1 MSQDENKNRR
11 IGFSVNQETFDRLEA
26 LSKQNDLKY
35 TTLFEALIWGADDAY
50 IKEAL
55 TKVPSHLKV
64 NKQTLM
70 SDLMKLPAEKLAE
83 LLAQAN
89 KDMDHS

>member
-26 LSKQNDLKY
+26 FSKQNELKY
-35 TTLFEALIWGADDAY
+35 TTLFEALIWGADDAH

-89 KDMDHS
+89 KGMDHS

>member
-1 MSQDENKNRR
+1 MSDDNKTRR
-11 IGFSVNQETFDRLEA
+11 IGFSVNQETFDRLESLCKA
-26 LSKQNDLKY
+26 HGMKY
-35 TTLFEALIWGADDAY
+35 TPMFEALIWGATDEH
-50 IKEAL
+50 IKEAV
-55 TKVPSHLKV
+55 TKVPGHLKV

-89 KDMDHS
+89 KDN